1 MPLSVWVL
9 WIAVLGSSLI
19 GVIALS
25 KMGVRLFWSSDE
37 IVTPQLHLIEA
48 APVAVLLL
56 LTVALAAGA
65 GPATE
70 YLGLAGNS
78 LSSPQGY
85 IDAVMGNRVPPPSF
99 PELRGIEGTD
109 GIKFIEGIGI
119 IEEIT
124 R

>member
-1 MPLSVWVL
+1 M
-9 WIAVLGSSLI
+9 LGSSLI

-48 APVAVLLL
+48 APVAALLL
-56 LTVALAAGA
+56 LTVVLAAGT

-70 YLGLAGNS
+70 YLNLAGNS
-78 LSSPQGY
+78 LSSPQEY
-85 IDAVMGNRVPPPSF
+85 IDAVLGNGVPSPSS
-99 PELRGIEGTD
+99 PELRGIEGME
-109 GIKFIEGIGI
+109 GIDIIKGIGI
-119 IEEIT
+119 IEEIV